1 MANRLREIRKR
12 KGYTQQKVAMDLN
25 LSQNSISR
33 YESGVRE
40 ADYDLLVRFADYY
53 NVSIDYILCRTVDPT
68 INRN

>member
-1 MANRLREIRKR
+1 MANRLREIRKQ

>member
-1 MANRLREIRKR
+1 MANRLREIRKQ
-12 KGYTQQKVAMDLN
+12 KGYTQQNVAMDLN

-53 NVSIDYILCRTVDPT
+53 NVSIDYILCRTNAPT
-68 INRN
+68 INRS

>member
-1 MANRLREIRKR
+1 MANRLREIRKQ

-53 NVSIDYILCRTVDPT
+53 NVSIDYILCRTNDPT
-68 INRN
+68 INRS